1 MNRRLLYVLFA
12 AFVTAPAGIALAQ
25 PDPIAICRQSQTDAA
40 RIACLEAA
48 LAERLDVGA
57 NPQPNA
63 PEHSAGRGDPPPAPA
78 PRSSAPEADTAPVRS
93 PAPDGIGA
101 RQVRQREPAAEATL
115 EAVRDLRVAGY
126 SQVPYRRLQ
135 VELENGQVWRQ
146 IAGDSQ
152 RLRAD
157 LKRNQ
162 TVDIEETRLG
172 GYRLRLNQMGRTL
185 RVERIR

>member
-1 MNRRLLYVLFA
+1 M
-12 AFVTAPAGIALAQ
+12 TGPAGPAFAQ
-25 PDPIAICRQSQTDAA
+25 SDPVAACRQNTTNAA

-48 LAERLDVGA
+48 LAERLDTDSA
-57 NPQPNA
+57 DSPPDA
-63 PEHSAGRGDPPPAPA
+63 RDRSAGQG
-78 PRSSAPEADTAPVRS
+78 RSSRPYAPSSGAPEADEAPARA

-101 RQVRQREPAAEATL
+101 RQVRQRGQPAGAEL

-126 SQVPYRRLQ
+126 TQVPDRRLQ
-135 VELENGQVWRQ
+135 IELENGQVWRQ

-157 LKRNQ
+157 LRRNQ

-172 GYRLRLNQMGRTL
+172 GYRLRLNEMNRTL